1 MSFRIIHDSE
11 ATLEFREAVA
21 RYEEQSEGLGVR
33 FVLKVD
39 GVITAIASHPFRFST
54 AGRKS
59 RKARVQSW
67 PYSIYFA
74 INEAHSE
81 IKVIAVWH
89 GARNPGELRR
99 RLNESPRV

>member
-1 MSFRIIHDSE
+1 MSFRVIHDSE
-11 ATLEFREAVA
+11 ATTEFRDAVA
-21 RYEEQSEGLGVR
+21 WYEEKTAGLGVR
-33 FVLKVD
+33 FVLEVD
-39 GVITAIASHPFRFST
+39 VVIMAIISEPFRFPK

-59 RKARVQSW
+59 RKARIQGW

-89 GARNPGELRR
+89 GARNPDELKR
-99 RLNESPRV
+99 RLR